1 MRTHPIKDKI
11 VVAEISLV
19 PIVEGKTSMSR
30 EISVAF
36 AAIKKTKGLKATLT
50 GMGTQ
55 VEAED
60 LKNILAAVEA
70 AHKAV
75 IRSGASR
82 VISTIRIDER
92 LDKSQTLDAR
102 VLTVKKKLDM
112 I

>member
-1 MRTHPIKDKI
+1 MRTHHIKDKI
-11 VVAEISLV
+11 IVAEISLV

-36 AAIKKTKGLKATLT
+36 AAIEKTKGLKATLT

-112 I
+112 V